1 MFTFLGCKLPLS
13 VWQVAHGEACSDKTI
28 KNVNLFP
35 VTPCFFFFGALGAGR
50 YASRLTRST
59 PSPAGSPI
67 AIKEWSH
74 ILFGRLMFF

>member
-35 VTPCFFFFGALGAGR
+35 VTPCFFFLEHLEPVAM
-50 YASRLTRST
+50 
-59 PSPAGSPI
+59 PAV
-67 AIKEWSH
+67 
-74 ILFGRLMFF
+74 